1 LPHESS
7 LRPAWM
13 IRLGLFLYDHLGGR
27 ERLPGSR
34 GLDLRRDPAGAPLKP
49 TFVKG
54 FSYADCWVDDARL
67 VVLNAVAAAERGA
80 RILTRT
86 RCTAARREGDRW
98 LAAVESGAGQRRTI
112 AARALV
118 NATGP
123 WVASFAEGALGLA
136 LSHRQRLV
144 KGSHI
149 VVPRFYD
156 GDHAYILQNEDR
168 RVVFTIPYEGRFTLI
183 GTTDLP
189 YEGDPGNV
197 RISADEV
204 RYLVDVVNRHFRVSV
219 SPGDLVWSY
228 SGVRPLHDDAAES
241 VSAVTRDYVLEVQDA
256 GERVPLLTVLGGKLT
271 TYRRLAEHALDRLRP
286 YFPRL
291 GPTWTNRDPLPGGD
305 MENADFARFLA
316 EFQARHDWLPADLA
330 RRYARAYGT
339 RAERMLDGAKGAEGL
354 GPCLGDQLYVR
365 EVDYLRDREWAATA
379 EDILWRRSK
388 LGLHVSAATKSA
400 LVTYLDGAAA
410 SAGARAGT
418 R

>member
-1 LPHESS
+1 MREALIEREVLLASAPHIIQPLTFVLPHEGS

-34 GLDLRRDPAGAPLKP
+34 GLDLRRDPAGVPLKP

-86 RCTAARREGDRW
+86 RCTAAKREGDRW
-98 LAAVESGAGQRRTI
+98 VVTVESGDGQRRTF

-156 GDHAYILQNEDR
+156 GDRAYILQNEDR

-189 YEGDPGNV
+189 YEGDPGSV

-204 RYLVDVVNRHFRVSV
+204 RYLVDVVNRQFACRS
-219 SPGDLVWSY
+219 
-228 SGVRPLHDDAAES
+228 R
-241 VSAVTRDYVLEVQDA
+241 R
-256 GERVPLLTVLGGKLT
+256 T
-271 TYRRLAEHALDRLRP
+271 TWCGAIPASDRSMTMPPRACRR
-286 YFPRL
+286 
-291 GPTWTNRDPLPGGD
+291 
-305 MENADFARFLA
+305 
-316 EFQARHDWLPADLA
+316 
-330 RRYARAYGT
+330 
-339 RAERMLDGAKGAEGL
+339 
-354 GPCLGDQLYVR
+354 
-365 EVDYLRDREWAATA
+365 
-379 EDILWRRSK
+379 
-388 LGLHVSAATKSA
+388 
-400 LVTYLDGAAA
+400 
-410 SAGARAGT
+410 
-418 R
+418 